1 MHTALLLSRK
11 NLTPFLNT
19 PAFLVSTVAAMHTEN
34 GIRKTIS
41 HRGFEIFMKT
51 AYTIALNRGSIS
63 GDPRA
68 RARIAAGAAC
78 SANDGAFAHDHVAPC
93 LGLRYVRV

>member
-19 PAFLVSTVAAMHTEN
+19 AAFLDVQLRRCTQL

-41 HRGFEIFMKT
+41 HHGFEIFMKT

-63 GDPRA
+63 GDPRT

-78 SANDGAFAHDHVAPC
+78 SANDGPFAHDHVAPC
-93 LGLRYVRV
+93 LGLLYVRV